1 MKKKLKK
8 LFTVATALTAVLSLT
23 ACGGGEKAQLE
34 EDIGGTEV
42 QQELPAEV
50 DGSAVSADNV
60 TLAEYLAGGESVWY
74 LVRGNLDDLDKD
86 DQVEKAYII
95 EPDGS
100 VYCGALEEMTLGDIT
115 QMELE
120 EVKGLIYEANRELNL
135 GSYVNAEDISQIA
148 DALYGGEGAL
158 AFLLEE
164 MVAAQSFSSEEMINP
179 KTDEEF
185 AKVCSPLWQAI
196 DSYAQELYTSSMGI
210 DLLTL
215 GDILYFGDSEELID
229 EIVSD
234 PALLEPTHDFYGE
247 YIAAMEGMLEYIN
260 AYETM
265 PGQYKM
271 SLDTDQ
277 TGNQTE
283 MVFFSCGIPTVEGT
297 TEVVSVAYRESA
309 GEPQPIYDA
318 TYGGVSINGGSLV
331 TQMEDSFHF
340 ILEQPGESGLPAD
353 VNTNELFS

>member
-1 MKKKLKK
+1 MKEKFKK

-34 EDIGGTEV
+34 ENIDGTEV
-42 QQELPAEV
+42 QQELPAEA

-60 TLAEYLAGGESVWY
+60 TLAEYLAEEESVWY

-100 VYCGALEEMTLGDIT
+100 VYCGALEEMTLGELT
-115 QMELE
+115 QMDQE
-120 EVKGLIYEANRELNL
+120 EVKDLIYQANKTLNL
-135 GSYVNAEDISQIA
+135 GPYANAEEITQIA
-148 DALYGGEGAL
+148 DALYGGEGNL
-158 AFLLEE
+158 GFLLED
-164 MVAAQSFSSEEMINP
+164 MVSSQNFSSKEMINP
-179 KTDEEF
+179 QTDEEF
-185 AKVCSPLWQAI
+185 AQVCEPLWQAI
-196 DSYAQELYTSSMGI
+196 DSYAQELSTSSMGI

-229 EIVSD
+229 ENVSD
-234 PALLEPTHDFYGE
+234 PALLESAHDFYGE
-247 YIAAMEGMLEYIN
+247 YMAAMEEILEYIN
-260 AYETM
+260 AYEAV

-283 MVFFSCGIPTVEGT
+283 MVFFNCGIPTIEGT

-309 GEPQPIYDA
+309 GQVQPIYDA

-331 TQMEDSFHF
+331 TQMEGSFHF